1 MSNCGAAPHQILS
14 DASATVPQIP
24 GREEERNDEGGIE
37 EREYARQNIAG
48 GITKHRR
55 HTHSSQ

>member
-1 MSNCGAAPHQILS
+1 LS

-24 GREEERNDEGGIE
+24 GREEERKDEGGLE

-48 GITKHRR
+48 AITKQRR